1 MARIATDPK
10 CPHPP
15 GVAVFCGARTGASK
29 VFLREAETLG
39 RGLAKRRLRV
49 VFGGG
54 DTGLMGA
61 LAAAVDTAG
70 GEMLGV
76 VPEDVFTTGI
86 PPGARHIVTVPSLR
100 ERKALMRVNADILLA
115 MAGGIGTLDEVVE
128 SLVERQLGRH
138 RKPIVLMDSDGCWD
152 ELGAVIEAMVKRGF
166 VEPSAMGMLTMAANA
181 DDALA
186 HIDRLLPGALSN
198 SQAALA

>member
-1 MARIATDPK
+1 MARIATDPNW
-10 CPHPP
+10 PHPP
-15 GVAVFCGARTGASK
+15 GVAVFCGARNGATG
-29 VFLREAETLG
+29 VFLKEAETLG
-39 RGLAKRRLRV
+39 RGLAERRLRL

-61 LAAAVDTAG
+61 LAAAADAAG

-76 VPEDVFTTGI
+76 VPEGVFDTGI

-115 MAGGIGTLDEVVE
+115 LAGGIGTLDEVVE

-138 RKPIVLMDSDGCWD
+138 RKPIVLVDTNGCWD
-152 ELGAVIEAMVKRGF
+152 ELGAVIEAMVRRGF
-166 VEPSAMGMLTMAANA
+166 VEDGAMDMLTMAADA
-181 DDALA
+181 ADALTQ
-186 HIDRLLPGALSN
+186 IDRLLPDALSTP
-198 SQAALA
+198 